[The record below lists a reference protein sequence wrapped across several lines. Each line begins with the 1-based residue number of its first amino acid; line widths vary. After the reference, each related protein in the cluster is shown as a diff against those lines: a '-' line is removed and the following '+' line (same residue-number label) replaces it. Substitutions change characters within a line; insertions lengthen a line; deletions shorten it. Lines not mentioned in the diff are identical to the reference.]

1 MVGKS
6 GINSGFSIRATTS
19 VLTGVSNN
27 SQHLPPCPS
36 LSPVLS
42 SVPGRL
48 LTGAFGCSVILG
60 RAIKTEYLA
69 LGTLFGTV
77 GLAMG
82 LSGGSK
88 DTKLKTVEQV
98 KESVILNASSK

>member
-1 MVGKS
+1 MSYV
-6 GINSGFSIRATTS
+6 
-19 VLTGVSNN
+19 V
-27 SQHLPPCPS
+27 
-36 LSPVLS
+36 
-42 SVPGRL
+42 
-48 LTGAFGCSVILG
+48 LG

-88 DTKLKTVEQV
+88 DTKPKTVEQV
-98 KESVILNASSK
+98 KESVSLNASSKDEEAFIRQFIADAEKESKH